1 MAEVILEAHNKKQD
15 KSNSKGAKGTK
26 IVKSK
31 ESAITNRKENTTA
44 KSKASATAKG
54 KASATSK
61 GKVSATAK
69 GKASAT
75 AKSKERVTAKN
86 KESSDPEESLVDF
99 LFNEGGKE
107 FDAKESQSEESPPV
121 HDLTHPTQTDS

>member
-61 GKVSATAK
+61 
-69 GKASAT
+69 
-75 AKSKERVTAKN
+75 SKERVTAKN

-99 LFNEGGKE
+99 LFKEGGKE
-107 FDAKESQSEESPPV
+107 FDAE
-121 HDLTHPTQTDS
+121 